1 MALKGNPGGQFSPTE
16 YSTLWGDQVN
26 SVLTTKIIRNPPPP
40 LSPQAIEDLGDL
52 YCYIEFSLI
61 SEILGN

>member
-16 YSTLWGDQVN
+16 YSTLWEDQVN
-26 SVLTTKIIRNPPPP
+26 SVLTTKILRPPP

-52 YCYIEFSLI
+52 YCYIEFLLI

>member
-1 MALKGNPGGQFSPTE
+1 MALKGNPGDQFSPTE
-16 YSTLWGDQVN
+16 YSTLWEDQVN
-26 SVLTTKIIRNPPPP
+26 SVLTTKILRPPP

>member
-16 YSTLWGDQVN
+16 YSTLWEDQVN
-26 SVLTTKIIRNPPPP
+26 SVLTTKILRHPPP
-40 LSPQAIEDLGDL
+40 LSPQAIEDLGNL

>member
-16 YSTLWGDQVN
+16 YSTLWEDQVN
-26 SVLTTKIIRNPPPP
+26 SVLTTKILRPPP

-61 SEILGN
+61 S

>member
-16 YSTLWGDQVN
+16 YSTLWEDQVN
-26 SVLTTKIIRNPPPP
+26 SVLTTKILRPPPP

-61 SEILGN
+61 S

>member
-1 MALKGNPGGQFSPTE
+1 MALKDNPGGQFSPTE
-16 YSTLWGDQVN
+16 YSTLWEDQVN
-26 SVLTTKIIRNPPPP
+26 SVLTTKILRPPP

-61 SEILGN
+61 S

>member
-1 MALKGNPGGQFSPTE
+1 MALKGNPGGRFSPTE
-16 YSTLWGDQVN
+16 YSTLWEDQVN
-26 SVLTTKIIRNPPPP
+26 SVLTTKILRHPPPP

>member
-16 YSTLWGDQVN
+16 YSTLWEDQVN
-26 SVLTTKIIRNPPPP
+26 SVLTTKILRTPP

>member
-16 YSTLWGDQVN
+16 YSTLWEDQVN
-26 SVLTTKIIRNPPPP
+26 SVLTTKILRPPP
-40 LSPQAIEDLGDL
+40 LSPQAIEDLRDL
-52 YCYIEFSLI
+52 YGYIEFSLI